1 MVALLATVGYA
12 CETIDEDD
20 RFIGPI
26 EGVTP
31 QDSTSEDSI
40 LIIEKNVLIEDFTGQ
55 RCLNCPNASKTIHEM
70 QNAFGKD
77 RIIAVAI
84 HGGFL
89 SIPAPA
95 GLANPESDAYNTKW
109 NVSSWPKGMVSRK
122 GGLLEPSS
130 WSAAAMPMLKENALV
145 DIKADKSTYN
155 EETRTLNVN
164 VDLTAIENLE
174 ATLQIWLVENDIIA
188 YQMMPDG
195 SHNTKYVHNH
205 VFRSSVNGTN
215 GENVSLTK
223 EETWSKQYEYT
234 ITEKTWKPENMAI
247 VTFVA
252 NESGVLQVIQTPIA
266 K

>member
-1 MVALLATVGYA
+1 MVALLATVGFA
-12 CETIDEDD
+12 CETIDEDE

-70 QNAFGKD
+70 QAAFGKG
-77 RIIAVAI
+77 RIIPVAL
-84 HGGFL
+84 HGGPM

-95 GLANPESDAYNTKW
+95 GLANAESDGYNTKW

-122 GGLLEPSS
+122 GGLLEHTS
-130 WSAAAMPMLKENALV
+130 WSAAVMPLLKENALV
-145 DIKADKSTYN
+145 DIKADKSVYN

-164 VDLTAIENLE
+164 VDLTAIETLD
-174 ATLQIWLVENDIIA
+174 ATLQVWLVENDIIA
-188 YQMMPDG
+188 YQLMPDG
-195 SHNTKYVHNH
+195 SHNTKYEHSH

-215 GENVSLTK
+215 GEKVSLTK
-223 EETWSKQYEYT
+223 EETLSKQYEYT
-234 ITEKTWKPENMAI
+234 IADKTWKPENMAI

-252 NESGVLQVIQTPIA
+252 NENGVLQVIQTPIV